1 SIAGRRCPPRATN
14 ASPASLLR
22 SPRRQ
27 GRSIHQEATTRP
39 PPAGK
44 GQDRLHDDLH
54 ASPFRLPRTSLDTSL
69 IHALHTAASFQ
80 PFAASF
86 LSTANTKEEN
96 RGRCFS
102 RSAHGSSGATRCRSA
117 SAETASSKHRRAYS
131 YSSYA
136 SHNTRS
142 KSASSR

>member
-1 SIAGRRCPPRATN
+1 GTCRGA
-14 ASPASLLR
+14 ASPLR
-22 SPRRQ
+22 SPGRR
-27 GRSIHQEATTRP
+27 GLPVPQEPTTRP

-54 ASPFRLPRTSLDTSL
+54 ASPFRSSRTSLDTSL
-69 IHALHTAASFQ
+69 IHALHTATKFQ

-102 RSAHGSSGATRCRSA
+102 KSAHGSSGATRCRSA
-117 SAETASSKHRRAYS
+117 SAETASSKH
-131 YSSYA
+131 
-136 SHNTRS
+136 
-142 KSASSR
+142 